1 MSSNKHIV
9 CRNTY
14 AKELQG
20 IWRFN
25 QSFSRKTTYLKRDR
39 NREKGNLNIL
49 LILNKKKKS
58 FEFSRQTTK
67 AGNEKKIIE
76 A

>member
-9 CRNTY
+9 CHNTY

-39 NREKGNLNIL
+39 KRKKGNLNIL
-49 LILNKKKKS
+49 LILKK
-58 FEFSRQTTK
+58 
-67 AGNEKKIIE
+67 EKYLLNFQSKQRKLGMKRK
-76 A
+76 